1 MRGLNILKQGTG
13 NKDFDKALEIQQ
25 KELLQYELKENIRAK
40 YESEMTKAYIQG
52 FAEKNNMDYNSL
64 YQNYKDRKVG
74 DFLNDI
80 DTVFGAEQLAKNS
93 ASQRQRATYDEEA
106 EKNKPQESE
115 EQKQLKSELER
126 KKEIFNT
133 AYKVKNGENSTLF
146 DTMEND
152 NKDNKL
158 SSKEQMMRDIEDVI
172 DSSIIPLSNG
182 NILVVKDE
190 NFDYNELNEKLSENN
205 GQLEKGDYK
214 GYSVVDKASLETTL
228 RNKDDYYS
236 DKSDNNNIKNAE
248 ESLVF
253 SKINSLFNGKLN
265 KKYVDFIKN
274 GEAGN
279 DKAIN
284 YFKKL
289 IDAKINN
296 GRIVKGVGTLA
307 DLKVDE
313 IGSLY
318 NYDYAEAMKDGYYR
332 DDYASYHQLLEDK
345 ALEIYNKNKEKENET
360 IDYTISDEEKYAKKK
375 ADLDRI
381 KETDEF
387 KKFKQES
394 ALKYIKNKRII
405 ENKDFKFTSEQ
416 IDKAKLE
423 RAQLDLHKNIY
434 DVKRVNNYLNETQY
448 VYIQKQGT
456 GEKVRVL
463 LRDIENTGLLD
474 ELGLPAKTIKK
485 IEGKRGN
492 IFAEA
497 GTYTVNNDIY
507 EEAKKISIQGDDG
520 AALLS
525 TRRTLYT
532 RAIDLNDKI
541 YLTKN
546 NTVGGERFVLGV
558 RNFFQKRHNFDLT
571 GVTEVL
577 DMFDAYKVSKQINDK
592 VERGIEP
599 SKAEKIF
606 LENQVEANNFVVD
619 DGFWYTGGTGFGN
632 TLSFLVQMGIAD
644 GLVAGANAGLKKIG
658 LNLGEKALKAQAKF
672 YTKTAVGKGLQKAAE
687 TIAEKNLQLFG
698 HNVLKGAWA
707 VKGTKFLANT
717 AIKDVLQSPLMAS
730 TYRDMYEQRMG
741 HGFKIESA
749 DGSTYYAMT
758 DAQLTELVKDKIPN
772 EKAELDNFETWI
784 NTLEDGYEKDMY
796 KDELD
801 YRRKVLEDL
810 ISRVQDENGNP
821 ILNMDSTRAFLYGAT
836 NTFYESFS
844 ERLGGSVYKKL
855 VTKALNGGFLL
866 TKPLASMSADSR
878 KFLTKML
885 TQGTEGYGKID
896 YINGLSGEWFE
907 EIIRNGMYNPF
918 AKDGEFMEQLKET
931 TTANFHGQVLLTT
944 LLLNG
949 LVGGA
954 SYGSKR
960 LFNNKKFKSEKE
972 RKEYNKQLAE
982 SLLKGISEGEFDN
995 ILRHTTNSN
1004 HDLEGTRLEIDRL
1017 KLTGK
1022 EEDLE
1027 KARRLELAYLHQQ
1040 MNTIVATDNEVYF
1053 RDKMKE
1059 MLADAEQN
1067 QYSNNAEIR
1076 DRAKRILS
1084 TRENLEEAIAILDEV
1099 IDHST
1104 KFSID
1109 GSDSAISRLNHLK
1122 RIVNKNYRNKLVK
1135 DYNQKLQDHYN
1146 SDPSAGD
1153 INGTFRSELEEILK
1167 ADTSLSEEDR
1177 NELLNGK
1184 YATLGGFMDAYLSSN
1199 ITVSAINDELDNNFE
1214 VGVSEEMFKNDHMAS
1229 AYLNAIHK
1237 LLNKG
1242 SNDNKIEDQ
1251 SQETENKENKNR
1263 KIIRELLSIKNAEFF
1278 ANQEKE
1284 SLELERQFIEH
1295 KIAYYGSVEK
1305 NTNYLES
1312 KIKEAKSLQDV
1323 LEIKDWLASNQVDNG
1338 RKARKLLNS
1347 LDALEKD
1354 FREKEFVGLDAKEVI
1369 LNNNR
1374 NKVLSGNISSSDD
1387 TFSKEELANIATRGN
1402 NGKSYRFIPINDD
1415 VSSTDKE
1422 ERKRLES
1429 EKKQREKEFKKD
1441 QETKEEITKR
1451 RKELNDEYTKNVT
1464 ELKGKLSKA
1473 SYETIDIDNDLNDI
1487 KKEKASINKI
1497 LKREQN
1503 NLRTAEVSLNKY
1515 RNKKNNNKEH
1525 LEGKVKKV
1533 KDLKESIEEKKKKL
1547 EVLENREKNNNK
1559 RKEKLKKES
1568 DKLEN
1573 KLKKEKEK
1581 YDKVTSLIKNVEE
1594 ELEERSIDRQNQ
1606 DFFDKKSGFT
1616 FVLLGFESSDAGSY
1630 AGFNV
1635 YEYNDKKGNSHILRI
1650 PVEADQLEFI
1660 KTMLGIGTYNV
1671 YEFTHS
1677 KKTSKED
1684 VEKTSKNLDEKIKKS
1699 KESGLNK
1706 DDVNNA
1712 FTEKSGLKWLNKD
1725 SNKNVRVGD
1734 NTYVS
1739 SMAYSDVNATLHKK
1753 DLSANRTELK
1763 DKLILFK
1770 DMIEKLLKV
1779 DNIDAFLL
1787 DYRGLLND
1795 LSIFLTE
1802 YKNPT
1807 LEEIYVILRDSYLR
1821 NEGSDT
1827 EAQGV
1832 RGMLD
1837 TALTNSVQKINED
1850 LEDIKKKEEED
1861 NKKIE
1866 DAKKQGEGTEV
1877 ATTPEGTVTPESQQ
1891 STPETQTPEQV
1902 PPQLPPVSENTPE
1915 GVNPEQPNN
1924 PQEPEGISPQTP
1936 EVEGQQIEQDSQETI
1951 ELIKKYNITEDE
1963 INAYIEKQSYKTGD
1977 DISRAE
1983 AVASIANKKE
1993 VDAKQ
1998 QQVEQQQEQTGS
2010 VLSEEEQLRADL
2022 AGKRKIF
2029 EEGLKDILDYAEDI
2043 MNDVANGKTVHT
2055 PENRDFMKMSIINY
2069 SFGKL
2074 EWMQEGIDAYNAIM
2088 DRYGMDDYYKMNNIL
2103 DNAPKDNSNEPILKD
2118 VVADS
2123 IDSILS
2129 SNGYPVST
2137 NGKVSNDERTQNIL
2151 RNIWSMYLGK
2161 LASRKS
2167 RGLDY
2172 TFAEFVQDFFSK
2184 ANNMSDD
2191 MKMAMIPS
2199 IYASI
2204 TTYSYMLDSFPS
2216 YNKSSKQLLDEYVA
2230 FESDNGFVELFSRA
2244 VNAVAPTVVIEVP
2257 QSTAT
2262 NRPEAQVVGVK
2273 DESPETSPNPIE
2285 PVVKIEVGELPLQ
2298 EGEDILITNENEDL
2312 IETPSL
2318 EDNDSVVIRSLNGT
2332 NLDTFIS
2339 DRNVPQNSVMRDA
2352 HTFADILEKVE
2363 KNDGNHYFILRQMP
2377 ENTVLF
2383 TAKDS
2388 NEHVLFIKTRKNK
2401 DKYNKWEHSF
2411 SYKFP
2416 EGTQVTYQM
2425 LLDEFMKNERFKNLS
2440 KEGQNAYLNIFKRHF
2455 APTELVYVNLTSE
2468 NNKFTHLARVNDLNK
2483 FTKDD
2488 WGSKDFEKLD
2498 ELRTSVLTRQRK
2510 TYVKVNLTNYTNQ
2523 SINSLRDENG
2533 KVAHQNI
2540 NDTIENIT
2548 EDGDLSN
2555 NIVQLQLVTET
2566 KNGEKKKVVYVTSKY
2581 GKKTAEELG
2590 IILPPNY
2597 EKILDD
2603 GKTGKIKTAL
2613 QLVVPIYVDGKK
2625 KYTLADA
2632 KMDFDGYRTTMIET
2646 IKKYIAAKLQVNYN
2660 GEFYDYIDAMPAFY
2674 MKQNKDNPSHTRI
2687 YFGELARKYIPKM
2700 TLEEANAF
2708 IEEFE
2713 KGDKAFFRNFLPLFN
2728 SIFTFDNSLLTT
2740 DGFYLNFGVQ
2750 SDVSKRMQIVLTKTT
2765 HEKGSLEANQLITRI
2780 QQFFQFLE
2788 DENNINHIKTSE
2800 DLFKDNKEI
2809 TYVDAQG
2816 NIKKDDYQTFLR
2828 KLTRTNVTAQTVEVN
2843 GKKKVVFNTRV
2854 IASFNDYQGSAE
2866 AKVFNENKPAPVT
2879 PKPQV
2884 SKPQEQ
2890 TPQGQSSQ
2898 PQQPQAPQQQT
2909 QQVTPVIPVSKPQQ
2923 QGGNTTEIKN
2933 KGVTIS
2939 SVFDS
2944 QDADILNSF
2953 DIDNGWNARYEL
2965 SLEDDE
2971 EIKSRNQLH
2980 VTDVPLAVVDSMITF
2995 VTHNIMN
3002 NENLKDVLTNVEQRS
3017 LKQIETVIQRYE
3029 FLLANMDKVEANDR
3043 NLKIIEALKTRLGY
3057 LNLIKEQNSIFTKLL
3072 LSNLTFESNAAESLE
3087 KLAEQSKEDNRESW
3101 QKDVYDYDI
3110 FNSFS
3115 NELKTIFYGI
3125 PKQSVK
3131 LISVQNE
3138 NGEKYLS
3145 TQSKNVIVDGLQSY
3159 YEPKFIF
3166 DVLLDVMS
3174 QSKSDINL
3182 VYAELQKRYDKNGN
3196 KMYLDIINKLKK
3208 LDVDKLN
3215 TLLFKMISFKQETL
3229 LLESRRIER
3238 RNEYDGGRYYEYRN
3252 TVINESNNHK
3262 FFRDKKFFYDKFNEK
3277 FGYKNVN
3284 GLSKKQKQELNGII
3298 ENIKS
3303 IYGKL
3308 KAAKEDGLDAT
3319 VLLKE
3324 LKENMDKLG
3333 FDFIEEATYDKMY
3346 LNDVVS
3352 GERSY
3357 TSLFG
3362 TGLIK
3367 AIAEFNVFSNYING
3381 RVDNIERSIS
3391 GYVATLLEYNVEIN
3405 GDAIGGSFKSGNR
3418 DIQATAVPNMYN
3430 DENKAFSE
3438 IEKLQHMSENTYTKD
3453 SYMLQIFMLAQQ
3465 GNKAAKK
3472 ILKEYQTI
3480 RSHSLV
3486 LNKNNNKEGEGYN
3499 DSSLEDNLK
3508 NTFFFY
3514 MDANFIDLGDFTV
3527 QNEHGIFNVRMAH
3540 MPSLTISDK
3549 GRTILQNTPVIDL
3562 SKGGHLKLESD
3573 STIEKDKPREILLS
3587 AELKGFLTQQIFMS
3601 ELNRI
3606 MFEYQNGDKD
3616 TKIFYHLP
3624 MFNTIDVWGINII
3637 DYLRDKKGEL
3647 DESEIE
3653 HLFNLGKDIVEKY
3666 IKELSKQLLTIK
3678 KDENGDLV
3686 YSGLFVDENFI
3697 TSSGYNRSIPINGE
3711 KNILKRFTEITDME
3725 GTVRYSKI
3733 GEKLALAAVEFTINE
3748 MLSDIF
3754 AFQGYLGHPKH
3765 YASTKKILKN
3775 RTAENTNDNMFWV
3788 EQLSKNFSSN
3798 VHKRTAMLIAPG
3810 GKLANSEQKV
3820 GTNEKV
3826 EKQMF
3831 HISLKDVEKPSDYLD
3846 KIIRQVY
3853 GDTLTKEQIEALEGY
3868 NKDGKSFIGITKAI
3882 EEIKELRA
3890 NRDEKSKSDIEAYEK
3905 QIKDHS
3911 KLFPAVKEY
3920 FNITATDAQ
3929 MYTTW
3934 QSHLSFL
3941 KDKGVLTE
3949 EQANEYA
3956 KKIENNEL
3964 DSSDFVK
3971 LSELSGLLQS
3981 TKPVYAGTVWNKNK
3995 KEYVPVYIKAS
4006 VMVLYPQLT
4015 KGTDIDYLRR
4025 GMERL
4030 VKNKTKDLA
4039 EDTYIPQVYASYGSA
4054 NKIGENDSPL
4064 SFSDFVD
4071 DNDENVDRKIDMSYR
4086 ELPLSNFRLQQETKS
4101 KEHKYAN
4108 KKKDASIT
4116 IGSQIFKSLMANGI
4130 NSIADPVFEGL
4141 YNESFLKSILGDTA
4155 YTKDKNGSKVLK
4167 TNFTGKELDKIYTG
4181 LYAKL
4186 SNMLMKKLMSQLGL
4200 KSIRNFYDIKNT
4212 KERGKI
4218 LQNVHNILKRELSS
4232 GEYSENYKES
4242 IKLLR
4247 DLKKNAYAT
4256 EVPLMFDVNRH
4267 KFESILQS
4275 IITNRIIRHT
4285 MPGNSHIVGS
4295 EQGFQFDKKAKVTSY
4310 NKLSSKDRTG
4320 IIWVN
4325 GTSDQRLKCTYT
4337 EIGEIQ
4343 TSECLIKS
4351 HFKRINEKGEVEYV
4365 NLASDTYSEPI
4376 YDDNKVYVGRRIKTE
4391 MFDKELLDMFS
4402 FRIPTSSIQSGAMLV
4417 VKGFLPENSE
4427 DLIVVPEE
4435 HTIQLGEDYDVDKR
4449 YIYKQNYFI
4458 SKDGKVKIMSTKN
4471 LKELKENNK
4480 PSWNEVHEILEDE
4493 LSEELEEIKQDFTGK
4508 FLYSLKDSEKEY
4520 IISELYKRLVYVEGF
4535 QDLSDEEKTNRIMN
4549 SEIVKAIIEAGL
4561 NKADVEKNVKE
4572 FKNEITKLWYD
4583 FLRKDNGFS
4592 KKRAAVEKRLDEEYL
4607 AKIIEN
4613 DLIQVYK
4620 SVYMSKSPEVQN
4632 KIIKPLVTNIAADTA
4647 EVISDKNNMDEYY
4660 TYFSYMSKY
4669 KMLNGGSSAKMG
4681 IGISSNSVVQ
4691 NAQFQRVEGGVNVTL
4706 NGYRVNFYLDGQK
4719 SFDKFGLKKKTLSG
4733 NRDVADHLGE
4743 NQNVNTDEIKLQ
4755 IMAKRNENI
4764 FTMSA
4769 FQTLAKLGYDL
4780 TRKKIK
4786 LDNGNEMK
4794 LHIPSLLMTQ
4804 PIIMDFA
4811 RMMAKTNSIMHNK
4824 YENQENIIDEL
4835 MSKYSVGGNVST
4847 SSDYSNISGQ
4857 SMYDMIG
4864 KDVLAMTTEE
4874 KQLQRDALKTFITI
4888 MDLGQELQKLHTT
4901 LNFGNDG
4908 IGISYFNTLAKVAQ
4922 LDEIGD
4928 NYFKNK
4934 RNIENGYISDE
4945 NVYEY
4950 HKIIGEVSETEPLN
4964 EKGKH
4969 ISGFFRIGKYW
4980 WKPTTIEGHMLV
4992 NSLLVSN
4999 SFMPAFFNYE
5009 APAIKKIVNTILTLN
5024 GQEYMIDSQSDSA
5037 LKMKYQILSE
5047 FTRALQQS
5055 SGVYLGSNKEELNRL
5070 FDDYKQGSLASF
5082 IRKLMD
5088 MNHPLMR
5095 ESFFKSIIIMPQENG
5110 KRGFRV
5116 KRDIGNL
5123 LSEKLKEN
5131 DFYRLLQM
5139 NDIVKDKEGKPILFR
5154 GQEITIKQLMQDI
5167 ATFAFLTNDKNTVF
5181 DFRSLIP
5188 QKYLKQIGVNRSLRH
5203 SFKKVSENS
5212 FEDYKLDNFI
5222 IQFFQNNPHLVTNRG
5237 AIKVNEDGS
5246 ISVVRKNETAL
5257 IGENSVVTE
5266 EVRVSYERLGSDVM
5280 KEYDFEDND
5289 KKSVYYRKFD
5299 EERALLMRQQGIED
5313 EDEIDNI
5320 EVEDKRKFDSKM
5332 LIAIKDSFRKIN
5344 SLNELI
5350 TRILKTDNDKGAIRY
5365 NNIIGF
5371 FSNFLPKDMRLEYGN
5386 IQNGSPAK
5394 FYKDRNVIRLSNT
5407 IFDEIYYR
5415 LESSGKDY
5423 TSNDFKMELQRIIA
5437 EELIHTVTIKELSKF
5452 VDANGE
5458 YLPSVD
5464 KNSIPSFVKHIKEI
5478 FDLAKRSNPYVE
5490 NDYSTYGSKDIFE
5503 FIAAMY
5509 TNEKYIERL
5518 DNDSSRNG
5526 FIELVSKFLKSLVN
5540 FLFSKSSNTVRRKY
5554 KDVIHKAVVELA
5566 TENIKN
5572 AKFKNETESIKF
5584 LKDNV
5589 ENKGSFYNDVM
5600 SATYEQVT
5608 GNIGY
5613 FLSNS
5618 SLVQRAKTMDEG
5630 YEIEFED
5637 EGTFND
5643 DPIEMTNLQEYNGK
5657 SLKELAEAKNDKGGK
5672 VRVGNY
5678 VEVFK
5683 ELMSTSKDFILDILD
5698 LEITEET
5705 RKSSNTFK
5713 KALVQFYDEE
5723 IANKSKMLG
5732 YIHNFVVNSKKLDS
5746 EKEINE
5752 ENVLS
5757 LLGKNFIGIIE
5768 LGKDC

>member
-25 KELLQYELKENIRAK
+25 KELLQYELKENVRAR

-80 DTVFGAEQLAKNS
+80 DTVFGAEQMAKNS
-93 ASQRQRATYDEEA
+93 SSQRQRATYDEEA

-182 NILVVKDE
+182 NVLVVKDD
-190 NFDYNELNEKLSENN
+190 NFDYNELNEKLSENK

-228 RNKDDYYS
+228 RNKDDFYTE
-236 DKSDNNNIKNAE
+236 KADNNNIKNAE

-265 KKYVDFIKN
+265 KKYIDFIKN

-318 NYDYAEAMKDGYYR
+318 NYDYAEALKDGYYR
-332 DDYASYHQLLEDK
+332 DDYASFHQLIEDK

-360 IDYTISDEEKYAKKK
+360 IDYTVSDEEKYAKKK
-375 ADLDRI
+375 ADLDLI
-381 KETDEF
+381 KQTEDF
-387 KKFKQES
+387 KKFKQET

-416 IDKAKLE
+416 IYKAKLE
-423 RAQLDLHKNIY
+423 RAKLDLHKNID
-434 DVKRVNNYLNETQY
+434 DVKKIKNNLEETQY
-448 VYIQKQGT
+448 VFIQNAKT
-456 GEKVRVL
+456 GNKVRVL
-463 LRDIENTGLLD
+463 VRDIEKTGLLD
-474 ELGLPAKTIKK
+474 EVGLPAKTLKK
-485 IEGKRGN
+485 IENRRGS
-492 IFAEA
+492 IFSEA
-497 GTYTVNNDIY
+497 GSYTVNDDIY
-507 EEAKKISIQGDDG
+507 EEAKKIAISGDD
-520 AALLS
+520 ANAIIS
-525 TRRTLYT
+525 ARRTLDT

-541 YLTKN
+541 YLTKK
-546 NTVGGERFVLGV
+546 NTVGGERFVLGT

-571 GVTEVL
+571 GVTEVI
-577 DMFDAYKVSKQINDK
+577 DMFDAYKVSKRINEK
-592 VERGIEP
+592 VEKGIEP
-599 SKAEKIF
+599 SKYEKIF
-606 LENQVEANNFVVD
+606 LENQVEGNNFVVSD
-619 DGFWYTGGTGFGN
+619 DFWYTGGTGFGN
-632 TLSFLVQMGIAD
+632 TLSFLVQMGISD

-658 LNLGEKALKAQAKF
+658 INLGEKALKVQAKF
-672 YTKTAVGKGLQKAAE
+672 YTKTAVGRGLQKAAE

-717 AIKDVLQSPLMAS
+717 AIKNVLQSPLMAS

-749 DGSTYYAMT
+749 DGSTHYAMT

-821 ILNMDSTRAFLYGAT
+821 ILNMDATRAFLYGAT

-885 TQGTEGYGKID
+885 TQGTEGYGKIS
-896 YINGLSGEWFE
+896 YINGLFGEWFE

-1004 HDLEGTRLEIDRL
+1004 HDLEGTRLEIEKL

-1040 MNTIVATDNEVYF
+1040 MNTIVATGNEVYF

-1067 QYSNNAEIR
+1067 QFSSNAEIR

-1122 RIVNKNYRNKLVK
+1122 RIVNRNYRNKLLK
-1135 DYNQKLQDHYN
+1135 DYNQKLQDHHN

-1242 SNDNKIEDQ
+1242 SNDNKVEDQ
-1251 SQETENKENKNR
+1251 SQENENKESKNR
-1263 KIIRELLSIKNAEFF
+1263 KIIRELLAIKNAEFF

-1284 SLELERQFIEH
+1284 SLELERQLIEN
-1295 KIAYYGSVEK
+1295 KIAYFGSVEK
-1305 NTNYLES
+1305 NTNDLEA
-1312 KIKEAKSLQDV
+1312 KIKDAKSLQDV

-1374 NKVLSGNISSSDD
+1374 NKVLSGSIEGDGSVED
-1387 TFSKEELANIATRGN
+1387 LANTVTRN
-1402 NGKSYRFIPINDD
+1402 DNGKSFRFIPIDED
-1415 VSSTDKE
+1415 VSPANKE
-1422 ERKRLES
+1422 ERKRLEL
-1429 EKKQREKEFKKD
+1429 ERKQREKEFKKD

-1451 RKELNDEYTKNVT
+1451 KKELDEEYNKNTT
-1464 ELKGKLSKA
+1464 EIKDKLSK
-1473 SYETIDIDNDLNDI
+1473 TGQDIRGLQKDLNDI
-1487 KKEKASINKI
+1487 KKEKESINKT
-1497 LKREQN
+1497 LKKEQN
-1503 NLRTAEVSLNKY
+1503 NLRTAEVSLEKY
-1515 RNKKNNNKEH
+1515 KNKKNANKEH
-1525 LEGKVKKV
+1525 LDKKQKKV
-1533 KDLKESIEEKKKKL
+1533 KELKDSVEESKKKL
-1547 EVLENREKNNNK
+1547 ESLESREKNNN
-1559 RKEKLKKES
+1559 RKKDKLQKES
-1568 DKLEN
+1568 DKLN
-1573 KLKKEKEK
+1573 KSLNKEKEK
-1581 YDKVTSLIKNVEE
+1581 YNKVSSLIKNVEE

-1616 FVLLGFESSDAGSY
+1616 FTLLGFESTDSGNY

-1660 KTMLGIGTYNV
+1660 KALLGIGTYNV
-1671 YEFTHS
+1671 YEFNHS
-1677 KKTSKED
+1677 NRIAKED
-1684 VEKTSKNLDEKIKKS
+1684 VERTSKSLDEKIRKS
-1699 KESGLNK
+1699 KENGLNK
-1706 DDVNNA
+1706 DEENNA

-1725 SNKNVRVGD
+1725 SNKNVRVGN

-1739 SMAYSDVNATLHKK
+1739 SIAYGDIQSTLHKK

-1763 DKLILFK
+1763 NKLILFK
-1770 DMIEKLLKV
+1770 DMIDKLLKIE
-1779 DNIDAFLL
+1779 NIDSFLL
-1787 DYRGLLND
+1787 DYKGLLND

-1807 LEEIYVILRDSYLR
+1807 LEEIYIILRDSYLN
-1821 NEGSDT
+1821 NEGSNT
-1827 EAQGV
+1827 ETQGV

-1877 ATTPEGTVTPESQQ
+1877 TTTPEGTVTPESQP

-1902 PPQLPPVSENTPE
+1902 PPQLPPASEETPE
-1915 GVNPEQPNN
+1915 GINPQQPNN

-1936 EVEGQQIEQDSQETI
+1936 EGEQIEQDSPETI
-1951 ELIKKYNITEDE
+1951 ELIKKYNITDDE
-1963 INAYIEKQSYKTGD
+1963 INAYIEEQSYQTGED
-1977 DISRAE
+1977 VSRAE
-1983 AVASIANKKE
+1983 AVASIAKKKE

-1998 QQVEQQQEQTGS
+1998 QQGQQQQENTGS
-2010 VLSEEEQLRADL
+2010 VLSDEEEARIKL
-2022 AGKRKIF
+2022 AEMRKMF
-2029 EEGLKDILDYAEDI
+2029 EASLNETLELVEEL
-2043 MNDVANGKTVHT
+2043 VVQSLNGETYYTH
-2055 PENRDFMKMSIINY
+2055 ENRDAFKEVFAND
-2069 SFGKL
+2069 SFGIP
-2074 EWMQEGIDAYNAIM
+2074 EWIQEAIDKYNAIM

-2103 DNAPKDNSNEPILKD
+2103 NNAPKDKSNSPVLQD
-2118 VVADS
+2118 VIADS
-2123 IDSILS
+2123 IDDILS

-2137 NGKVSNDERTQNIL
+2137 NGNVSNEERAENIM

-2161 LASRKS
+2161 LASRTS

-2172 TFAEFVQDFFSK
+2172 TFAEFIQDFFSK

-2191 MKMAMIPS
+2191 MKIAMLPY
-2199 IYASI
+2199 IYQAINTFSF
-2204 TTYSYMLDSFPS
+2204 MLDNYPS
-2216 YNKSSKQLLDEYVA
+2216 YNKSSKQLLDEYIE
-2230 FESDNGFVELFSRA
+2230 FENNNGFIGLFSKA
-2244 VNAVAPTVVIEVP
+2244 IENVTPSVVIEVP

-2273 DESPETSPNPIE
+2273 DESPKTSPNPIE
-2285 PVVKIEVGELPLQ
+2285 SVVKIEVGELPLQ
-2298 EGEDILITNENEDL
+2298 EGENILVTNENEDL

-2318 EDNDSVVIRSLNGT
+2318 EDNNSVVIRSLNGT

-2339 DRNVPQNSVMRDA
+2339 DRNIPQDSVMRDA

-2377 ENTVLF
+2377 EDTVLF
-2383 TAKDS
+2383 TANDS
-2388 NEHVLFIKTRKNK
+2388 NEHVLFIKTRKTK

-2416 EGTQVTYQM
+2416 AGTQVTYKM

-2540 NDTIENIT
+2540 NDNIENIT
-2548 EDGDLSN
+2548 EEGDLSN
-2555 NIVQLQLVTET
+2555 NIVQLQLATET
-2566 KNGEKKKVVYVTSKY
+2566 KNGEKKKVVYVISKY

-2590 IILPPNY
+2590 IVLPPNY

-2613 QLVVPIYVDGKK
+2613 QLVVPIYVDGHK

-2632 KMDFDGYRTTMIET
+2632 KMDFDGYRRMMIET
-2646 IKKYIAAKLQVNYN
+2646 VKKYIAAKLQVNYG
-2660 GEFYDYIDAMPAFY
+2660 GEFYEYVDAMPSTY
-2674 MKQNKDNPSHTRI
+2674 MKQNKENGSYTRMH
-2687 YFGELARKYIPKM
+2687 YGELARKYIPKM

-2713 KGDKAFFRNFLPLFN
+2713 KGDKAFFRKFLPLFN

-2765 HEKGSLEANQLITRI
+2765 HEKGSIEANQLITRI

-2800 DLFKDNKEI
+2800 DLFKGNSEI

-2816 NIKKDDYQTFLR
+2816 NIQKDDYQTFLR

-2854 IASFNDYQGSAE
+2854 IASFNDYQGSTE
-2866 AKVFNENKPAPVT
+2866 AKVFNENKPAPVA

-2898 PQQPQAPQQQT
+2898 SQQSQAP
-2909 QQVTPVIPVSKPQQ
+2909 QQVTPVTSVSQTPQQ
-2923 QGGNTTEIKN
+2923 QSGNTTEIRN

-2953 DIDNGWNARYEL
+2953 DVDNGWNARYEL

-2980 VTDVPLAVVDSMITF
+2980 ITDVPLAVVDSMITF

-3017 LKQIETVIQRYE
+3017 LKQIDTVIQRYE
-3029 FLLANMDKVEANDR
+3029 FLLENMNKVESNER

-3057 LNLIKEQNSIFTKLL
+3057 LRLIKEQNSIFTKLL

-3145 TQSKNVIVDGLQSY
+3145 TQSKNVMVDGLQSY

-3208 LDVDKLN
+3208 LDADKLN

-3238 RNEYDGGRYYEYRN
+3238 RNEYDGSTYYEYRN

-3284 GLSKKQKQELNGII
+3284 GLSKKQKQELSGII
-3298 ENIKS
+3298 DNIKS

-3308 KAAKEDGLDAT
+3308 KVAKEDGLDAT

-3367 AIAEFNVFSNYING
+3367 AIAEFNVFSNYLNG
-3381 RVDNIERSIS
+3381 KVDNIERSIS
-3391 GYVATLLEYNVEIN
+3391 GYVNNLLEYNVEIN

-3438 IEKLQHMSENTYTKD
+3438 IEKLQHMSENQYTKD
-3453 SYMLQIFMLAQQ
+3453 SYMLQIFMLAKQ
-3465 GNKAAKK
+3465 GNKAAQK
-3472 ILKEYQTI
+3472 IMKEYQTM

-3514 MDANFIDLGDFTV
+3514 MDSNFIDLGDFNV
-3527 QNEHGIFNVRMAH
+3527 QTEHGIFNIRMAH

-3562 SKGGHLKLESD
+3562 SKGGHLKLESE
-3573 STIEKDKPREILLS
+3573 STMEKDKPREILLS

-3666 IKELSKQLLTIK
+3666 IKNLSRQLLTIGK
-3678 KDENGDLV
+3678 NENGDFV

-3697 TSSGYNRSIPINGE
+3697 TSSGFNRSIPLNGE

-3725 GTVRYSKI
+3725 GTVRYSKV

-3775 RTAENTNDNMFWV
+3775 RTQENTNDNKFWV

-3882 EEIKELRA
+3882 EEIKKLRA
-3890 NRDEKSKSDIEAYEK
+3890 NRDEKSRNDIEAYEK

-3949 EQANEYA
+3949 EQAKEYK

-3981 TKPVYAGTVWNKNK
+3981 TKPVYAGTVWNENK

-4030 VKNKTKDLA
+4030 VDNKTKDLP
-4039 EDTYIPQVYASYGSA
+4039 EGSYIPQVYASYGSA

-4064 SFSDFVD
+4064 SFSDFI
-4071 DNDENVDRKIDMSYR
+4071 DNDDESVDRKIDMSYR
-4086 ELPLSNFRLQQETKS
+4086 ELHLSNFRLQQETKS
-4101 KEHKYAN
+4101 KEHKYAS

-4141 YNESFLKSILGDTA
+4141 YNESFLKSILGDAA
-4155 YTKDKNGSKVLK
+4155 YTKDKNGNKVLK
-4167 TNFTGKELDKIYTG
+4167 TNFTGKELDMIYTG

-4186 SNMLMKKLMSQLGL
+4186 SHMLMKKLMSQLGL
-4200 KSIRNFYDIKNT
+4200 KSIRNFYDIKNA

-4218 LQNVHNILKRELSS
+4218 LQNIHNILKRELSS

-4275 IITNRIIRHT
+4275 IVTNRIIRHT

-4295 EQGFQFDKKAKVTSY
+4295 EQGFQFDKQAKVASFK
-4310 NKLSSKDRTG
+4310 KLSDKDRTG

-4325 GTSDQRLKCTYT
+4325 STSDQRLKCTYT
-4337 EIGEIQ
+4337 ETGEIQ

-4351 HFKRINEKGEVEYV
+4351 HFKRVNEKGEVEYV

-4376 YDDNKVYVGRRIKTE
+4376 YDENKVYVGRRIKTE

-4493 LSEELEEIKQDFTGK
+4493 LSEELEEIKQEFTGK

-4561 NKADVEKNVKE
+4561 NKADVEKNIKE

-4583 FLRKDNGFS
+4583 FLRADNGFS
-4592 KKRAAVEKRLDEEYL
+4592 KKRAAIEKRLDEEYL

-4706 NGYRVNFYLDGQK
+4706 NGYRINFYLDGQK
-4719 SFDKFGLKKKTLSG
+4719 SFDKFGLEKKTLSG

-4780 TRKKIK
+4780 TRNEII
-4786 LDNGNEMK
+4786 LDNGEKKK

-4824 YENQENIIDEL
+4824 YENQDNIIQEL
-4835 MSKYSVGGNVST
+4835 MAKYSSGTSTAVSA
-4847 SSDYSNISGQ
+4847 DYSNISGQ
-4857 SMYDMIG
+4857 DMYNMIG
-4864 KDVLAMTTEE
+4864 KDATSMTVDE
-4874 KQLQRDALKTFITI
+4874 KQMQRDALKTFIDI
-4888 MDLGQELQKLHTT
+4888 MDLGQELQKLHAT

-4908 IGISYFNTLAKVAQ
+4908 IGISYFNTLAKIAQ

-4928 NYFKNK
+4928 HYFSNK
-4934 RNIENGYISDE
+4934 EKIENSYISDE

-4950 HKIIGEVSETEPLN
+4950 HKIIGEVSKTEPLD

-5009 APAIKKIVNTILTLN
+5009 APAIKKVVDTILTLN
-5024 GQEYMIDSQSDSA
+5024 GQKYMIDSQSDSA

-5131 DFYRLLQM
+5131 DFYRFLQM

-5188 QKYLKQIGVNRSLRH
+5188 QKYLKQIGVNQSLRRA
-5203 SFKKVSENS
+5203 FKKISENS

-5237 AIKVNEDGS
+5237 DVKVNEDGS
-5246 ISVVRKNETAL
+5246 ISIVRKNELAMTN
-5257 IGENSVVTE
+5257 EDSVVE
-5266 EVRVSYERLGSDVM
+5266 EETRVSYERLGSDVM

-5299 EERALLMRQQGIED
+5299 EERTLLMRQQGIED
-5313 EDEIDNI
+5313 EDDIDNI
-5320 EVEDKRKFDSKM
+5320 EVEDKRKFDPKM
-5332 LIAIKDSFRKIN
+5332 LIAIKDSFKKIN

-5386 IQNGSPAK
+5386 IQNGAPAK
-5394 FYKDRNVIRLSNT
+5394 FYKDKNVIRLSNT

-5464 KNSIPSFVKHIKEI
+5464 KNSIPSFVKRIKEI
-5478 FDLAKRSNPYVE
+5478 FDLAKRSNPYIE

-5503 FIAAMY
+5503 FVAAMY

-5526 FIELVSKFLKSLVN
+5526 FIELVNNFLKSLVN

-5566 TENIKN
+5566 SENIKN
-5572 AKFKNETESIKF
+5572 AKFKNETESIKYI
-5584 LKDNV
+5584 KDNFK
-5589 ENKGSFYNDVM
+5589 NKGSFYNDVLA
-5600 SATYEQVT
+5600 ATYEQVT

-5618 SLVQRAKTMDEG
+5618 SLVQRAKAIDQD
-5630 YEIEFED
+5630 YQIEFED

-5683 ELMSTSKDFILDILD
+5683 ELMSTNRDFVLDMLD

-5723 IANKSKMLG
+5723 IANKAKMLG